1 MQPRIICRLFC
12 LFTLL
17 FLLTPNLSAQ
27 TANDDSYKTERHQ
40 AIQLYN
46 ENKHLEALPLFEDL
60 AKRNPEDADVLV
72 GLGACLIDKSATME
86 DQDAAAKERIR
97 ARAALL
103 KAQQLGNNSTLVQN
117 LLQVTPENGVV
128 TYESSAAGEAMRLG
142 EAAFARRDFDEAI
155 KNYSK
160 VLEFDPKNYSA
171 ALFVGDSYF
180 AAKKFDQAGEWYEKA
195 VAIDPNRETAY
206 RYHADMLTKNGDM
219 AGARKKAIQAVV
231 AEPYN
236 PITWRGLQEWATVNK
251 LQLNRVHIN
260 TPAAPSSSSDGQV
273 NLTLDSG
280 QSPENMAIWLVY
292 SGTQISWHKEEFAK
306 HFPNEK
312 AYRHS
317 LPEESEA
324 LSAAASMI
332 GNLGDKKK
340 KKSELPKDPDL
351 ALLLKLKVANLI
363 DPYVLLNAADEGI
376 SHDYESYRQQ
386 NRAKLEQY
394 LSEFVVPP
402 APGK

>member
-1 MQPRIICRLFC
+1 VQARNICRLFC
-12 LFTLL
+12 LFILL
-17 FLLTPNLSAQ
+17 SLLIPNLSAQ

-60 AKRNPEDADVLV
+60 AKRNPEDVDVLV

-86 DQDAAAKERIR
+86 DQDAAAQERVR
-97 ARAALL
+97 ARTALL

-128 TYESSAAGEAMRLG
+128 TYQSSAAGEALRLG

-160 VLEFDPKNYSA
+160 VLELDPKNYSA

-180 AAKKFDQAGEWYEKA
+180 AAKKFDQAGQWYEKA

-260 TPAAPSSSSDGQV
+260 TPAAPSSSTDGQV
-273 NLTLDSG
+273 NLTVDSG

-351 ALLLKLKVANLI
+351 ALLLKLKVVNLI
-363 DPYVLLNAADEGI
+363 APYVLLSAADEGI

-402 APGK
+402 VPKN